1 MRVMLDDMDLAVSE
15 VEWLSIGM
23 DGREERSLGI
33 IQHCWE
39 SINIHPAA
47 MGHVLLTTINENFL
61 DQQWCETWCVV
72 YTVSEYWGG

>member
-1 MRVMLDDMDLAVSE
+1 M
-15 VEWLSIGM
+15 GM

-47 MGHVLLTTINENFL
+47 MGHVLLTTINANFL
-61 DQQWCETWCVV
+61 DQQ
-72 YTVSEYWGG
+72 